1 MGRRSIGLLLADD
14 KANGGGRVDLPQ
26 LLFVTATSPKRPRR
40 PPWND
45 YLGTVAADD
54 APVLSREASLYEF
67 VGLDRD
73 HWTVVGVDLE
83 VKAKVPELTVLAAA
97 RGPHAARVDDL
108 LDASGQLPVTAF
120 SITDPQQVEK
130 FFTEALGQLSIRLRP
145 RHLTHPVRVIERGAA
160 HRAASSE
167 E

>member
-1 MGRRSIGLLLADD
+1 MS
-14 KANGGGRVDLPQ
+14 
-26 LLFVTATSPKRPRR
+26 TTSPKEAAST
-40 PPWND
+40 PWND

-54 APVLSREASLYEF
+54 APVFSREASLYEI

-97 RGPHAARVDDL
+97 RGPNAAKIDDL
-108 LDASGQLPVTAF
+108 VDPSGQLPVTAF

-130 FFTEALGQLSIRLRP
+130 FFTEAFGQLSIRLRP

-160 HRAASSE
+160 HQAAPSE